1 MRSESVTK
9 RKTIKQPKR
18 IYVKVSAY
26 FDCSGGLHPRS
37 IIWSDGRV
45 FDIDDITDF
54 YPGYT
59 SDHCGDR
66 YTVIIKGETRY
77 LFFERND
84 EYIGSRVGRWFVE
97 KVA

>member
-1 MRSESVTK
+1 MK
-9 RKTIKQPKR
+9 RPIKKR
-18 IYVKVSAY
+18 PQKIYVKVSAD

-45 FDIDDITDF
+45 FEIDDITDF

-59 SDHCGDR
+59 SDRSGDR
-66 YTVIIKGETRY
+66 YTIVIHGETRY

-84 EYIGSRVGRWFVE
+84 EMVAARVGRWFVE
-97 KVA
+97 RVA

>member
-1 MRSESVTK
+1 MK
-9 RKTIKQPKR
+9 RKNIKRPQK
-18 IYVKVSAY
+18 IYVMVSAD

-45 FDIDDITDF
+45 FEIDDITDF

-59 SDHCGDR
+59 SDRSGDR
-66 YTVIIKGETRY
+66 YTIVINGETRY

-84 EYIGSRVGRWFVE
+84 EMDAARFGRWFVE
-97 KVA
+97 KVS

>member
-1 MRSESVTK
+1 MKHME
-9 RKTIKQPKR
+9 R
-18 IYVKVSAY
+18 IYVKVSAD

-59 SDHCGDR
+59 ADHCSHR
-66 YTVIIKGETRY
+66 FTVIIKGETRY
-77 LFFERND
+77 LFFERSD
-84 EYIGSRVGRWFVE
+84 EMIAARVGRWFVE
-97 KVA
+97 KVS

>member
-1 MRSESVTK
+1 MK
-9 RKTIKQPKR
+9 RPIKKR
-18 IYVKVSAY
+18 PQKIYVKVSAD

-59 SDHCGDR
+59 ADHCGDR

-77 LFFERND
+77 LFFERTD
-84 EYIGSRVGRWFVE
+84 EMIASKVGRWFVE
-97 KVA
+97 KVS

>member
-45 FDIDDITDF
+45 FNIDDITDF
-54 YPGYT
+54 YPGST

-66 YTVIIKGETRY
+66 YTVIIKDKTRY
-77 LFFERND
+77 LFFGRSD
-84 EYIGSRVGRWFVE
+84 DMVASKDVRWFME